1 MSAASSPAAQP
12 PAGPAAAWA
21 RLGDAPTMLLPA
33 LTAAG
38 VAIGGIVAAVGGDAA
53 AVWRGTA
60 IVVLVPLAWSV
71 ARALAR
77 GALGVDLIALIAIVG
92 ALALGEELTAAVIA
106 LMLSGGQRAGAL
118 RRRAGRAAS

>member
-12 PAGPAAAWA
+12 STGPAAAWA
-21 RLGDAPTMLLPA
+21 RLGDAPTMLLPV

-38 VAIGGIVAAVGGDAA
+38 VAIGGVVAAAGGDAA

-71 ARALAR
+71 ARTLAR
-77 GALGVDLIALIAIVG
+77 RALGSI
-92 ALALGEELTAAVIA
+92 
-106 LMLSGGQRAGAL
+106 
-118 RRRAGRAAS
+118 